1 VLWARTRRSC
11 SEHTRTPPASSCSHP
26 TARSRTE
33 PQSPSVLYRPD
44 AFEPLTD
51 EPWDEE
57 RVRAAVRAIVADAD
71 GAFHPD
77 ELWPADEWD
86 GWKTPLPI
94 KSLYLGAAG
103 VVWALDV
110 LCRRGHAESRLDLAD
125 AARRTLASWRETPDF
140 MQGVELPS
148 RPRASLLCGESGIL
162 VVACRL
168 APSAELADDL
178 LSHVRENAGNEA
190 DDLMWGAPGTLL
202 AARALLDSTGEE
214 RWAEAWRES
223 AEELWR
229 RRGADGLWTQH
240 LYGESYRGLGAAHGA
255 VGNVAAL
262 LRGGELLTPERREAL
277 ERDTNDL
284 LARTAFVAEGLA
296 NWPGE
301 PRAELAG
308 ADGQI
313 RVQWCSGAAGVVISA
328 ASYLDEE
335 LLLAGAELVWRA
347 GPPGLEKG
355 PGVCHGTAG
364 NGYALQKAFDRT
376 GDERW
381 LERARRFAMHAL
393 GQVERLRASRGRGR
407 YSLWTG
413 DVGTALFAADCLDAR
428 SAYPVVDTW
437 D

>member
-1 VLWARTRRSC
+1 M
-11 SEHTRTPPASSCSHP
+11 PASCWSHP

-33 PQSPSVLYRPD
+33 PQSRSALYRPE
-44 AFEPLTD
+44 AFEPLSE

-57 RVRAAVRAIVADAD
+57 RVRARIREIVADAD
-71 GAFHPD
+71 GAFDPD
-77 ELWPADEWD
+77 DLWPADEWD
-86 GWKTPLPI
+86 GWNTPQPL
-94 KSLYLGAAG
+94 KSLYVGAAG
-103 VVWALDV
+103 VIWALDA
-110 LCRRGHAESRLDLAD
+110 LRSRGHAESRLDLAA

-140 MQGVELPS
+140 MTGVELPS

-162 VVACRL
+162 VVAWRL
-168 APSAELADDL
+168 APSADLADDL
-178 LSHVRENAGNEA
+178 LARVCENAGNEA

-202 AARALLDSTGEE
+202 AARAMLDRTAEA

-229 RRGADGLWTQH
+229 RRDADGTWTH
-240 LYGESYRGLGAAHGA
+240 RLYGDSYRGLGAAHGA
-255 VGNVAAL
+255 VGNVAVL
-262 LRGGELLTPERREAL
+262 LGGGDLLAPERREILAR
-277 ERDTNDL
+277 ETAAL
-284 LARTAFVAEGLA
+284 LARTAFVADGLA

-301 PRAELAG
+301 ERAELAG

-313 RVQWCSGAAGVVISA
+313 RLQWCSGGAGVVISA

-335 LLLAGAELVWRA
+335 LLLAGAELIWRA
-347 GPPGLEKG
+347 GPHGLEKG
-355 PGVCHGTAG
+355 AGLCHGTAG
-364 NGYALQKAFDRT
+364 NGYALLKAFERT
-376 GDERW
+376 ADERW
-381 LERARRFAMHAL
+381 LDRARRFAVHAL
-393 GQVERLRASRGRGR
+393 GQVERLRARRGRGR